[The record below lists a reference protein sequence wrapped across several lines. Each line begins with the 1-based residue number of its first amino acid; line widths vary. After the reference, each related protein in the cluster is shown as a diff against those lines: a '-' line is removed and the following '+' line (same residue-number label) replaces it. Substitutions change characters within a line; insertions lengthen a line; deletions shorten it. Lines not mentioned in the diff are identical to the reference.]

1 MQRIITVLFLF
12 IFTNIY
18 PQQATNFKNYT
29 NMKNV
34 SDIEATADGF
44 WAATSGG
51 GFFYNSSDNSFI
63 TVNKVNG
70 LNSVSLSSITLDEDS
85 KIWFGSS
92 DGTINIYYPSTK
104 SVKTILDIFNSGRSS
119 KSIND
124 MSLTGD
130 TIIVSHD
137 FGVSLMNS
145 KDIVFYDTFFRFGSL
160 PSNIKVNS
168 TFHLSLYYVCT
179 ELGIA
184 VQKPGATNLSAPESW
199 NVYTTV
205 NGLPSNN
212 VNKIVSFGGSILA
225 ATDKGLSIFDGTNW
239 SNYLSQFN
247 STNVKDIIVANG
259 VLYIL
264 SNNSIYSYDNSAITF
279 LDNST
284 MSLNNLSFSNS
295 LGISAASTNGIYL
308 PQSTSSNKFIIPNGP
323 AANQFPGMAVDGNG
337 NLWSASGRDVTGVGF
352 YKFDGTTWTNY
363 NQAANPQLTNN
374 AFHMVYAAPDNTIY
388 FGSWGKGFTKI
399 SDQQFTSYDTTGT
412 GMVGISTATGFL
424 VISGFVVDSKN
435 DLWVLNYWPGDG
447 QALNVLSGNTWYH
460 FKNSFEG
467 SLSLEFHFNLVID
480 QSGTKWYSVL
490 DSKRAGL
497 YFYNENGTLTN
508 TNDDVSGYLTKSNG
522 LNSNSINSLVV
533 DQRGDLWVGTSTGV
547 NVISNLGSV
556 TTNGSSSLRVTSVFS
571 LRQQTANCI
580 AVDALN
586 QKWVGTNEGLLL
598 VNSDGSSLLDAYNTK
613 NSALLSDKI
622 VSLAIDKNN
631 GIVYAG
637 TDAGLTSFKTPAEK
651 PQENFSTLFCYP
663 SPFRI
668 SNGTNMLTIKG
679 LVKDSDI
686 KILTISGK
694 LVREFSSPGGNV
706 AFWDGKNES
715 GNLVSSGVY
724 LVVAFDKE
732 GNNVTTAK
740 IAVLRD

>member
-1 MQRIITVLFLF
+1 M
-12 IFTNIY
+12 
-18 PQQATNFKNYT
+18 
-29 NMKNV
+29 
-34 SDIEATADGF
+34 
-44 WAATSGG
+44 
-51 GFFYNSSDNSFI
+51 
-63 TVNKVNG
+63 
-70 LNSVSLSSITLDEDS
+70 
-85 KIWFGSS
+85 
-92 DGTINIYYPSTK
+92 
-104 SVKTILDIFNSGRSS
+104 
-119 KSIND
+119 
-124 MSLTGD
+124 
-130 TIIVSHD
+130 
-137 FGVSLMNS
+137 
-145 KDIVFYDTFFRFGSL
+145 
-160 PSNIKVNS
+160 
-168 TFHLSLYYVCT
+168 
-179 ELGIA
+179 
-184 VQKPGATNLSAPESW
+184 
-199 NVYTTV
+199 
-205 NGLPSNN
+205 
-212 VNKIVSFGGSILA
+212 
-225 ATDKGLSIFDGTNW
+225 
-239 SNYLSQFN
+239 
-247 STNVKDIIVANG
+247 
-259 VLYIL
+259 
-264 SNNSIYSYDNSAITF
+264 
-279 LDNST
+279 
-284 MSLNNLSFSNS
+284 
-295 LGISAASTNGIYL
+295 
-308 PQSTSSNKFIIPNGP
+308 
-323 AANQFPGMAVDGNG
+323 
-337 NLWSASGRDVTGVGF
+337 
-352 YKFDGTTWTNY
+352 
-363 NQAANPQLTNN
+363 
-374 AFHMVYAAPDNTIY
+374 
-388 FGSWGKGFTKI
+388 
-399 SDQQFTSYDTTGT
+399 
-412 GMVGISTATGFL
+412 
-424 VISGFVVDSKN
+424 
-435 DLWVLNYWPGDG
+435 NYWPGDG

-556 TTNGSSSLRVTSVFS
+556 TTNGSSSLRVTSLFS